1 MSLRFAI
8 LGSLSTAPAS
18 GYDLARQFDMGLGW
32 FWSANHSQIY
42 PELRRLEA
50 EGLIEG
56 AVTTVGEKLEKRVYA
71 ITGAGRDDL
80 VAWVTGPPQYRPNRD
95 PERIQLIF
103 SDLTSTS
110 DVRRHLERH
119 LQHYVQ
125 RRDMV
130 RRTRDSI
137 SEGKHPRVQ
146 QRLGGRQ
153 PGQQAFTLL
162 LREIAYDGDVE
173 RAELEVAWAQRALRA
188 LDEYERRHGDAT
200 SPGASDRRA
209 ESPSRGADS
218 ENELASPTARP

>member
-71 ITGAGRDDL
+71 ITEAGRHDL
-80 VAWVTGPPQYRPNRD
+80 VSWVTGPPQYRPNRD

-103 SDLTSTS
+103 SDLTNTS

-146 QRLGGRQ
+146 QRLSGRQ

-200 SPGASDRRA
+200 TPGASDRRA